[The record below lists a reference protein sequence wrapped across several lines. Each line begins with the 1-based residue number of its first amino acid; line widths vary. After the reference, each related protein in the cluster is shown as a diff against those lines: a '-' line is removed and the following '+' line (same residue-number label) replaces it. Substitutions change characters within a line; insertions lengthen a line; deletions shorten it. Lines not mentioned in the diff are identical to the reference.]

1 MIKIIR
7 FEDSIYY
14 ANVENFSNSVLNTLE
29 INYEQVLEQL
39 NDLKKTVDKQGN
51 TVCIVCYINVLEVNL
66 IIELYSIK
74 DGCKQL
80 GKGCRSK
87 ERA

>member
-29 INYEQVLEQL
+29 INYEHVLEQL
-39 NDLKKTVDKQGN
+39 NDLKKTVDKREI
-51 TVCIVCYINVLEVNL
+51 TVCIIC
-66 IIELYSIK
+66 
-74 DGCKQL
+74 
-80 GKGCRSK
+80 
-87 ERA
+87 

>member
-29 INYEQVLEQL
+29 INYELVLEQL
-39 NDLKKTVDKQGN
+39 ND
-51 TVCIVCYINVLEVNL
+51 VLNAIHQTLLNPIRPNE
-66 IIELYSIK
+66 E
-74 DGCKQL
+74 
-80 GKGCRSK
+80 
-87 ERA
+87 